1 MQSLAHGFVQL
12 ARTRVSRVLFS
23 GTTTLSRGLFTTG
36 LQTTPTLVSSR
47 ATQAPLFTPHSLL
60 TTTLVRWDSTRRKR
74 IKAMTKHKYEKRQ
87 KRIRSLNA
95 LNQKKK

>member
-1 MQSLAHGFVQL
+1 
-12 ARTRVSRVLFS
+12 
-23 GTTTLSRGLFTTG
+23 
-36 LQTTPTLVSSR
+36 
-47 ATQAPLFTPHSLL
+47 LFTPHSLL
-60 TTTLVRWDSTRRKR
+60 TTTFVRWDSTRRKR

>member
-1 MQSLAHGFVQL
+1 MQSLSRGVAQL
-12 ARTRVSRVLFS
+12 ARTRVSPSLFP
-23 GTTTLSRGLFTTG
+23 GLVTRGLFTTG
-36 LQTTPTLVSSR
+36 LQTTPTLVSPR

-60 TTTLVRWDSTRRKR
+60 TTTFVRWDSTRRKR

>member
-1 MQSLAHGFVQL
+1 MQSLSHGLSQL
-12 ARTRVSRVLFS
+12 ARLRVSPSLFS
-23 GTTTLSRGLFTTG
+23 GPGLVSRGLFTSG

-60 TTTLVRWDSTRRKR
+60 TTTFVRWDSTRRKR